1 MARDVVS
8 VSIYITYFLTI
19 LYVSKA
25 KVLSELV
32 PIVKS
37 ISVIN
42 ETSVTNQSSEMFSK
56 IIVEM
61 RGYNFYSGMKVRATT
76 NPEYG
81 ECSESISD
89 SDSEH
94 DFSELWSNS
103 TLSLMALYIKLKPG
117 INNQN
122 FYVCVRSVERTTTTG
137 DQSTFISTFP
147 SEVIKWVHQGKNVVF
162 RTASEYVFKSLIE
175 GVNPSE
181 QIGTRRRVEREG
193 ETWNTKVHQNVTQ
206 YEGADVAYNTE
217 PHKDGINKT
226 PLPNLVI
233 YGYRLEDSDK
243 EARFIQGTPQLRVG
257 SSGVLRLFGRG
268 WTGNTYFTLTSKKG
282 EKGQHCEVPIDDKFK
297 LDPDSIKENTALLQI
312 TMPAL
317 GKPDTNYFLC
327 FKEEPESEFSENP
340 PGGNFWRYVG
350 SEDYLQ
356 IGSYE
361 KVLPLWLSVVIVLLC
376 LGFSSL
382 FSGLNLGL
390 MALNN
395 TELKIISN
403 TGTDLERRY
412 AAKIIPVRIH
422 GNYLLCSILLG
433 NVMVNS
439 TFTILLDD
447 LTSGLVA
454 VVTSTLAIVIL
465 GEITPQAV
473 CSRHGLAIGART
485 IYVTKIVMV
494 LTFPLAYPISKILDW
509 VLGEEIG
516 AVYTR
521 ERLKELIKLTTE
533 YSELEKDEVNIIS
546 GALELR
552 KKIVA
557 DVMTKLEDVYMLS
570 YDAVLDFETVSEIMK
585 SGYSR
590 VPVYVGDRHNV
601 VTVLLI
607 KDLALVDPDDNTPLK
622 TLCQFYQNP
631 FNYVFENTTL
641 DGLLKK
647 FKKGNKGHM
656 AFVHRVNNEGEGDP
670 FYETVGI
677 ITLEDVIEELIQ
689 AEIMDETDVW
699 TDNRTKHRR
708 SARNIKQDFT
718 AFAERSE
725 VQRIHISPQLT
736 LATFQYLST
745 SVDPFK
751 PEVISESV
759 LSRLLK
765 QDIIHHI
772 KVKKD
777 KSKNDPDTIIYQQG
791 KPVDYF
797 VLILEGRV
805 EVTVGRENLVFESGP
820 FTYFGLQALMQT
832 VGVAESP
839 TGIASASQQLGSLQ
853 SVNLD
858 AMLRHSF
865 VPDYTVRAI
874 TEVFYLSVKRSL
886 FLAAKR
892 ATLMERSKKEEVQSG
907 DVFDAEVEKLSRE
920 DMDAETKI
928 VDSTNKPESQVV
940 NNKSGTASSKPN
952 VTFNEKV
959 LKKSSK
965 IPLKS
970 NEQESVGFN
979 VFSYNVS
986 CVDQNRPTTS
996 CFNATSNTDESLS
1009 VEIFEDLLS

>member
-297 LDPDSIKENTALLQI
+297 L
-312 TMPAL
+312 
-317 GKPDTNYFLC
+317 
-327 FKEEPESEFSENP
+327 
-340 PGGNFWRYVG
+340 
-350 SEDYLQ
+350 
-356 IGSYE
+356 
-361 KVLPLWLSVVIVLLC
+361 
-376 LGFSSL
+376 
-382 FSGLNLGL
+382 
-390 MALNN
+390 
-395 TELKIISN
+395 
-403 TGTDLERRY
+403 
-412 AAKIIPVRIH
+412 
-422 GNYLLCSILLG
+422 
-433 NVMVNS
+433 
-439 TFTILLDD
+439 
-447 LTSGLVA
+447 
-454 VVTSTLAIVIL
+454 
-465 GEITPQAV
+465 
-473 CSRHGLAIGART
+473 
-485 IYVTKIVMV
+485 
-494 LTFPLAYPISKILDW
+494 
-509 VLGEEIG
+509 
-516 AVYTR
+516 
-521 ERLKELIKLTTE
+521 TTE

-590 VPVYVGDRHNV
+590 IPVYETHRYNV
-601 VTVLLI
+601 VTMLYI

-631 FNYVFENTTL
+631 CYFVFEDMTL
-641 DGLLKK
+641 DVL
-647 FKKGNKGHM
+647 FKQFKEGNKGHM